1 MINQKNHKVVIVALV
16 AILILTFLV
25 SINAGYIKIPLLDI
39 AKAVFGNGSNE
50 QNLIILKF
58 RLPRMVIAMLVGAG
72 FALSGLLLQGLTKND
87 LADPGLIGVNAG
99 ATFAVFI
106 VIFIGGGG
114 FEFKSY
120 FVLPFIS
127 FVGAMF
133 FGGFVYYIS
142 SDKYTGA
149 NPFRMI
155 LNGVAVQTGLSAL
168 MVFAVVVLDNSQ
180 YDTLAKWMG
189 GSLWRSNWSM
199 VYVLAPWI
207 IFGIVVLMKNARK
220 FDAISLGDELAIG
233 IGIPL
238 SKVKKTM
245 LVMAVLLAG
254 SSVAISGT
262 ISFVGLIAPH
272 ISKRMFG
279 TRHSVLIPACALIGA
294 ILVLLGDTLGR
305 IVIMP
310 SEIPAGIMV
319 AIIGAP
325 YFITLLFKSES

>member
-1 MINQKNHKVVIVALV
+1 MIKQKNHKIVILALV
-16 AILILTFLV
+16 AILIFTFIL
-25 SINAGYIKIPLLDI
+25 SINAGYVRISLLDTV
-39 AKAVFGNGSNE
+39 KAIFGNGSYD

-58 RLPRMVIAMLVGAG
+58 RLPRMFVAMLVGAG

-114 FEFKSY
+114 FEFSSY

-127 FVGAMF
+127 FLGAMF
-133 FGGFVYYIS
+133 FGYFVYYIS

-168 MVFAVVVLDNSQ
+168 MVFSVVVLDDTQ
-180 YDTLAKWMG
+180 YDTFTKWLG

-207 IFGIVVLMKNARK
+207 ILGIIILVRNAKK
-220 FDAISLGDELAIG
+220 FDALSLGDELAIG
-233 IGIPL
+233 IGVPL
-238 SKVKKTM
+238 SRVKKTM

-254 SSVAISGT
+254 ASVAISGT

-279 TRHSVLIPACALIGA
+279 TRHSILIPSCAIIGA
-294 ILVLLGDTLGR
+294 TLVLLGDTLGR
-305 IVIMP
+305 IIIMP

-325 YFITLLFKSES
+325 YFLILLFKSES